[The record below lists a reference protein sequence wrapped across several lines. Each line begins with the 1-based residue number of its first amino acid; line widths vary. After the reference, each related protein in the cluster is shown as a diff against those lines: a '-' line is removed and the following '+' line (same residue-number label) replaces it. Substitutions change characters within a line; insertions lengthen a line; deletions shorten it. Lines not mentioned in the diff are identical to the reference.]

1 MKIRVKLSSLLRQFG
16 NLDGQPETME
26 MSVSDKVNPA
36 EFLESLADR
45 FPALKKWLYDKEG
58 KLRPV
63 IFVFVN
69 GEKLLSGDFSEPLQD
84 GDEVFVVFSF
94 AGG

>member
-1 MKIRVKLSSLLRQFG
+1 MKLKVRLSSLLRQFG
-16 NLDGQPETME
+16 DLRDEPEILELDA
-26 MSVSDKVNPA
+26 SDHVN
-36 EFLESLADR
+36 SLQCLQSLTDR
-45 FPALKKWLYDKEG
+45 FPSLQKWLYDEQA

-69 GEKLLSGDFSEPLQD
+69 GEKLLPDHMSQPLKD
-84 GDEVFVVFSF
+84 GDEVFVVLSF